1 MHNSNAMRSETF
13 LMFGFVGN
21 QFHQLMADDFTEV
34 VTRNLFGEDHAA
46 SQPLFVDDAFCRT
59 T

>member
-1 MHNSNAMRSETF
+1 MRSETF

>member
-1 MHNSNAMRSETF
+1 MHNYDAMKSIAS
-13 LMFGFVGN
+13 LIFGIVGN
-21 QFHQLMADDFTEV
+21 QVHQLMADDFTEG